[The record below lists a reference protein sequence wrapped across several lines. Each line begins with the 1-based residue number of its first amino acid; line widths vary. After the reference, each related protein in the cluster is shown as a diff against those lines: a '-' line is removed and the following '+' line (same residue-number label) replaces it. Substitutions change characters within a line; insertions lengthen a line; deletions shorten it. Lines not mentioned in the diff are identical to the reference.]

1 MKTKS
6 IEDLNSKNE
15 GVNSDSPNPYIRKYG
30 SFVKSHFSQSKCE
43 IFNSS
48 DEEDKV
54 PNNVSMHFNNSQ
66 NEANLNSLD
75 KINSQNN
82 NFNFNSELAY
92 KSSLQHLDNTKS
104 PNIANKSLY
113 CNKSEVLLK
122 NSPSICNDKN
132 SPELLCPNLQVL
144 EEKNMHLENDAD
156 SLEADLQNEEENL
169 NGSQLII
176 TGSRRSSVGSFR
188 SVDFDTNNLNEPG
201 TDLQIGNSNKIEVED
216 EDENKNNS
224 NSNRQIEQEEETFNS
239 SNNNPSSI
247 IKNGKSENTTAN
259 NSFCLQNDNKIEEEN

>member
-6 IEDLNSKNE
+6 IEDLNSKSE
-15 GVNSDSPNPYIRKYG
+15 SENSANPNPYIRKYG

-43 IFNSS
+43 IFNS
-48 DEEDKV
+48 DDDEDKV
-54 PNNVSMHFNNSQ
+54 PNNVSMHFNNSH
-66 NEANLNSLD
+66 NESNLNSLD

-82 NFNFNSELAY
+82 NFNFKGELPN
-92 KSSLQHLDNTKS
+92 KSSLQQLENLKS

-113 CNKSEVLLK
+113 CNKSDILLK

-132 SPELLCPNLQVL
+132 SPEVLCPNLQVL

-156 SLEADLQNEEENL
+156 SLEAELQNEEENL

-201 TDLQIGNSNKIEVED
+201 TELEANNQNKIEVEN
-216 EDENKNNS
+216 ENDS
-224 NSNRQIEQEEETFNS
+224 SFNRQIEQEEEISNS
-239 SNNNPSSI
+239 LNNNGSFNF
-247 IKNGKSENTTAN
+247 KNGKSENTTAN
-259 NSFCLQNDNKIEEEN
+259 NSFCLQNENKIEEEN